1 MVQVM
6 ENKPA
11 EIVAE
16 VFRYSGTRLTEDDP
30 IVVMLMMQDQSFR
43 QAFDAFAEQQT
54 EERLVFLEE
63 LSVREGNIT
72 EAAAK
77 LEKYREQL
85 LAELAQYANGQIAEA
100 EHKIYGAVYQR
111 IARDVEDANGRLVKK
126 LERLVVCAV
135 AAVLAV
141 LLIVGAVVW
150 SGR

>member
-1 MVQVM
+1 M

-16 VFRYSGTRLTEDDP
+16 VFWHSGTRLTEDDP

>member
-1 MVQVM
+1 M

-16 VFRYSGTRLTEDDP
+16 VFRHSGTRLTEDDP

-43 QAFDAFAEQQT
+43 QAFDAFAGQQT

-72 EAAAK
+72 AAAAK

-85 LAELAQYANGQIAEA
+85 LAELAQYANGQIAKA
-100 EHKIYGAVYQR
+100 EQKIYGSVSQR
-111 IARDVEDANGRLVKK
+111 IARDTEEANERLVKR
-126 LERLVVCAV
+126 LERLVVCTM
-135 AAVLAV
+135 AAALAV
-141 LLIVGAVVW
+141 LLIVGWVIW
-150 SGR
+150 RGG

>member
-6 ENKPA
+6 ENKAA

-16 VFRYSGTRLTEDDP
+16 VFRHSGTRLTEDDP

-43 QAFDAFAEQQT
+43 KAFETFAERQA
-54 EERLVFLEE
+54 EERLAFLEE

-85 LAELAQYANGQIAEA
+85 LAELAQYANGQLAEA
-100 EHKIYGAVYQR
+100 ESKIYGAVYQR
-111 IARDVEDANGRLVKK
+111 IARDVEVSNERLVKRLEK
-126 LERLVVCAV
+126 LLIITLSTTLVMSL
-135 AAVLAV
+135 LAV
-141 LLIVGAVVW
+141 LLVW
-150 SGR
+150 SGP

>member
-1 MVQVM
+1 M

-16 VFRYSGTRLTEDDP
+16 VFRHSGTRVTEDDP

-43 QAFDAFAEQQT
+43 QAFDAFAGQQT

-72 EAAAK
+72 AAAAK

-100 EHKIYGAVYQR
+100 EQKIYGSVSQR
-111 IARDVEDANGRLVKK
+111 IARDTEEANERLVKR
-126 LERLVVCAV
+126 LERLVVCTM
-135 AAVLAV
+135 AAALAV
-141 LLIVGAVVW
+141 LLIVGW
-150 SGR
+150 FFWRGG

>member
-1 MVQVM
+1 M

-16 VFRYSGTRLTEDDP
+16 VFRHSGTRLTEDDP

-54 EERLVFLEE
+54 EERLAFLEE

-141 LLIVGAVVW
+141 LLIVGVVVW

>member
-16 VFRYSGTRLTEDDP
+16 VFRHSGTRLTEDDP

>member
-1 MVQVM
+1 M

-16 VFRYSGTRLTEDDP
+16 VFQHSGTRLTEDDP

-72 EAAAK
+72 AAAAK

-100 EHKIYGAVYQR
+100 EQKIYGSVSQR
-111 IARDVEDANGRLVKK
+111 IARDTEEANERMVKRL
-126 LERLVVCAV
+126 EQLVVCTM
-135 AAVLAV
+135 AAALAV
-141 LLIVGAVVW
+141 LLIVGWVIW
-150 SGR
+150 RGG

>member
-1 MVQVM
+1 M

-16 VFRYSGTRLTEDDP
+16 VFRHSGTRLTEDDP

-43 QAFDAFAEQQT
+43 QAFDAFARQQT

-72 EAAAK
+72 AAAAK
-77 LEKYREQL
+77 LEKCREQL

-100 EHKIYGAVYQR
+100 EQKIYGSVSQR
-111 IARDVEDANGRLVKK
+111 IARDTEEANERLVKR
-126 LERLVVCAV
+126 LERLVVCTM
-135 AAVLAV
+135 AAALAV
-141 LLIVGAVVW
+141 LLIVGWVIW
-150 SGR
+150 RGG

>member
-1 MVQVM
+1 MDRNSA
-6 ENKPA
+6 EN
-11 EIVAE
+11 IIAE
-16 VFRYSGTRLTEDDP
+16 VFRHSGVRLTADDP
-30 IVVMLMMQDQSFR
+30 IVTVLLMQEQMFRSFLSEYANRQD
-43 QAFDAFAEQQT
+43 EQ
-54 EERLVFLEE
+54 RMAFLEE

-111 IARDVEDANGRLVKK
+111 IARDVEDANERLVKK

-141 LLIVGAVVW
+141 LLIVGGVVW

>member
-1 MVQVM
+1 M

-16 VFRYSGTRLTEDDP
+16 VFRHSGTRLTEDDP

-43 QAFDAFAEQQT
+43 QAFDAFARQQT

-72 EAAAK
+72 AAASK

-85 LAELAQYANGQIAEA
+85 LAELAQYANGQIAES
-100 EHKIYGAVYQR
+100 EQKIYGSVSQR
-111 IARDVEDANGRLVKK
+111 IARDTEEANGRLVKR
-126 LERLVVCAV
+126 LERLVVCTM
-135 AAVLAV
+135 AAALAV
-141 LLIVGAVVW
+141 LLIVGW
-150 SGR
+150 FFWRGG

>member
-1 MVQVM
+1 M

-16 VFRYSGTRLTEDDP
+16 VFRHSGTRLTEDDP

-72 EAAAK
+72 AAAAK

-100 EHKIYGAVYQR
+100 EQKIYGLVSQR
-111 IARDVEDANGRLVKK
+111 IARDTEEANERLVKR
-126 LERLVVCAV
+126 LERLVVCTM
-135 AAVLAV
+135 AAALAV
-141 LLIVGAVVW
+141 LLIVGW
-150 SGR
+150 FFGRGG

>member
-1 MVQVM
+1 M

-16 VFRYSGTRLTEDDP
+16 VFRHSGTRLTEDDP

-72 EAAAK
+72 AAAAK
-77 LEKYREQL
+77 LEKYRVQL

-100 EHKIYGAVYQR
+100 EQKIYGSVSQR
-111 IARDVEDANGRLVKK
+111 IARDTEEANERMVKRL
-126 LERLVVCAV
+126 EQLVVCTM
-135 AAVLAV
+135 AAALAV
-141 LLIVGAVVW
+141 LLIVGWVIW
-150 SGR
+150 RGG

>member
-1 MVQVM
+1 M

-16 VFRYSGTRLTEDDP
+16 VFRHSGTRLTEDDP

-72 EAAAK
+72 AAAAK

-100 EHKIYGAVYQR
+100 EQKIYGSVSQR
-111 IARDVEDANGRLVKK
+111 IARDTEEANERLVKR
-126 LERLVVCAV
+126 LEQLAVCTM
-135 AAVLAV
+135 AAALAV
-141 LLIVGAVVW
+141 LLIVGWVIW
-150 SGR
+150 RGG

>member
-1 MVQVM
+1 M

-16 VFRYSGTRLTEDDP
+16 VFRHSGTRLTEDDP

-43 QAFDAFAEQQT
+43 QAFDAFARQQT

-72 EAAAK
+72 AAAAK

-100 EHKIYGAVYQR
+100 EQKIYGLVSQR
-111 IARDVEDANGRLVKK
+111 IARDTEEANERLVKR
-126 LERLVVCAV
+126 LERLVVCTM
-135 AAVLAV
+135 AAALAV
-141 LLIVGAVVW
+141 LLIVGW
-150 SGR
+150 FFGRGG

>member
-1 MVQVM
+1 M

-16 VFRYSGTRLTEDDP
+16 VFRHSGTRLTEDDP

-43 QAFDAFAEQQT
+43 QAFDAFAGQQT
-54 EERLVFLEE
+54 EERMVFLEE

-72 EAAAK
+72 AAAAK

-100 EHKIYGAVYQR
+100 EQKIYGSVSQR
-111 IARDVEDANGRLVKK
+111 IARDTEEANERLVKR
-126 LERLVVCAV
+126 LERLVVCTM
-135 AAVLAV
+135 AAALAV
-141 LLIVGAVVW
+141 LLIVGWVIW
-150 SGR
+150 RGG

>member
-16 VFRYSGTRLTEDDP
+16 VFRHSGTRLTEDDP

-141 LLIVGAVVW
+141 LLIVGVVVW

>member
-1 MVQVM
+1 M

-16 VFRYSGTRLTEDDP
+16 VFRHSGTRLTEDDP

-111 IARDVEDANGRLVKK
+111 IARDVEDTNGRLVKK

>member
-1 MVQVM
+1 M

-16 VFRYSGTRLTEDDP
+16 VFRHSGTLLTEDDP

-43 QAFDAFAEQQT
+43 QAFDAFARQQT

-72 EAAAK
+72 AAAAK

-100 EHKIYGAVYQR
+100 EQKIYGLVSQR
-111 IARDVEDANGRLVKK
+111 IARDTEEANERLVKR
-126 LERLVVCAV
+126 LERLVVCTM
-135 AAVLAV
+135 AAALAV
-141 LLIVGAVVW
+141 LLIVGWVIW
-150 SGR
+150 RGG

>member
-1 MVQVM
+1 M

-16 VFRYSGTRLTEDDP
+16 VFRHSGTRLTEDDP

-43 QAFDAFAEQQT
+43 QAFDAFARQQT

>member
-1 MVQVM
+1 M

-16 VFRYSGTRLTEDDP
+16 VFRHSGTRLTEDDP

-43 QAFDAFAEQQT
+43 QAFDAFAVQQT

-72 EAAAK
+72 AAAAK

-100 EHKIYGAVYQR
+100 EQKIYGSVSQR
-111 IARDVEDANGRLVKK
+111 IARDTEEANERLVKR
-126 LERLVVCAV
+126 LERLVVCTM
-135 AAVLAV
+135 AAALAV
-141 LLIVGAVVW
+141 LLIVGWVIW
-150 SGR
+150 RGG

>member
-1 MVQVM
+1 M

-16 VFRYSGTRLTEDDP
+16 VFRHSGTRLTEDDP

-141 LLIVGAVVW
+141 LLIVGVVVW

>member
-1 MVQVM
+1 M

-16 VFRYSGTRLTEDDP
+16 VFRHSGTRLTEDDP

-85 LAELAQYANGQIAEA
+85 LAELAQYANGQITEA

-126 LERLVVCAV
+126 LERLIVCAV

>member
-1 MVQVM
+1 M

-16 VFRYSGTRLTEDDP
+16 VFRHSGTRLTEDDP

-43 QAFDAFAEQQT
+43 QAFDAFARQQT

-72 EAAAK
+72 AAAAK

-100 EHKIYGAVYQR
+100 EQKIYGSVSQR
-111 IARDVEDANGRLVKK
+111 IARDTEEANERLVKR
-126 LERLVVCAV
+126 LERLVVCTM
-135 AAVLAV
+135 AAALAV
-141 LLIVGAVVW
+141 LLIVGWVIW
-150 SGR
+150 RGG

>member
-1 MVQVM
+1 MDRNSA
-6 ENKPA
+6 EN
-11 EIVAE
+11 IIAE
-16 VFRYSGTRLTEDDP
+16 VFRHSGVRLTADDP
-30 IVVMLMMQDQSFR
+30 IVTVLLMQEQMFRSFLTEYANRQD
-43 QAFDAFAEQQT
+43 EQ
-54 EERLVFLEE
+54 RMAFLEE

-141 LLIVGAVVW
+141 LLIVGVVVW

>member
-1 MVQVM
+1 M

-16 VFRYSGTRLTEDDP
+16 VFRHSGTRLTEDDP

-72 EAAAK
+72 AAAAK

-100 EHKIYGAVYQR
+100 EQKIYGSVSQR
-111 IARDVEDANGRLVKK
+111 IARDTEEANERMVKRL
-126 LERLVVCAV
+126 EQLVVCTM
-135 AAVLAV
+135 AAALAV
-141 LLIVGAVVW
+141 LLIVGWVIW
-150 SGR
+150 RGG

>member
-1 MVQVM
+1 MVRTM

-16 VFRYSGTRLTEDDP
+16 VFRHSGTRLTEDDP

-43 QAFDAFAEQQT
+43 QAFDAFARQQT

-72 EAAAK
+72 AAAAK

-111 IARDVEDANGRLVKK
+111 ITRDVEDANGRLVKK

-141 LLIVGAVVW
+141 LLIVGAIVW

>member
-1 MVQVM
+1 M

-11 EIVAE
+11 EIVPE
-16 VFRYSGTRLTEDDP
+16 VFRHSGTRLTEDDP

-43 QAFDAFAEQQT
+43 QAFDAFARQQT

-72 EAAAK
+72 AAAAK

-100 EHKIYGAVYQR
+100 EQKIYGSVSQR
-111 IARDVEDANGRLVKK
+111 IARDTEEANERLVKR
-126 LERLVVCAV
+126 LERLVVCTM
-135 AAVLAV
+135 AAALAV
-141 LLIVGAVVW
+141 LLIVGWVIW
-150 SGR
+150 RGG